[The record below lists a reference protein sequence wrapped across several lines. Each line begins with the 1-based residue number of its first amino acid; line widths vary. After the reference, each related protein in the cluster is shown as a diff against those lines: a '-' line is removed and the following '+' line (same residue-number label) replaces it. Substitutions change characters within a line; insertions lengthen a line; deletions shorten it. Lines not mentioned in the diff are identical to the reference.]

1 MATASGRSG
10 RPAAASRLERPAS
23 GRCGEDGG
31 RVAPV
36 STGRLGWQRIAAA
49 AAWAVQ
55 DVHREEGVVG
65 VEGGWEGRRALMEA
79 AWGGEVGNGPGNDV
93 GALPTPLCAPCLR
106 LRR

>member
-1 MATASGRSG
+1 M
-10 RPAAASRLERPAS
+10 
-23 GRCGEDGG
+23 
-31 RVAPV
+31 
-36 STGRLGWQRIAAA
+36 
-49 AAWAVQ
+49 
-55 DVHREEGVVG
+55 HREEGVVG